1 MFAFLCEHALN
12 KGVGVN
18 YYLKNNIKIIKNKNK
33 IVFYLKEKGQI
44 IHCPASFQEF
54 AFLYYKDKYQDADEF
69 ANDYQKKFKMDSVE
83 YTKYY
88 NHIKRKFS
96 QLLTSN
102 KNLNVLENY
111 NIKDY
116 LIKTP
121 KSKDLDYKLD
131 FPISYVF
138 QLTTACYTDCI
149 YCYAD
154 RNLNIQ
160 LNCDKLLKFTKTTLD
175 NNGKMYF
182 LSGGDP
188 LCYKFEYIIKLI
200 KLIRSYPDTVVYLST
215 KYPNIT
221 IDMIKTLKNSG
232 LELIQFSLD
241 SSTPRIIEKY
251 VRVSDGKQYYDRI
264 ISTIKICQENDIDVR
279 INTVVS
285 DINIHSIQM
294 FLDDILKL
302 PIKRVELV
310 PYAKSLFH
318 KNKVVY
324 DDVVEE
330 KLAEFEVNYKDE
342 KRVGVLL
349 DKNLCGDN
357 FYKTS
362 CGAGLSTMSV
372 FADGNVGY
380 CDVVGNKKEL
390 TVGNIYNDSLEK
402 LWEKLDLKKLFP
414 YGKVSSNCKYCD
426 LFQTC
431 FYDKNLRCLANVLRN
446 SKNVCAIDPYC
457 PRKI

>member
-1 MFAFLCEHALN
+1 
-12 KGVGVN
+12 VN
-18 YYLKNNIKIIKNKNK
+18 YYLKNNVKIIRNKNK

-44 IHCPASFQEF
+44 IHYPASFQEF
-54 AFLYYKDKYQDADEF
+54 AFLYYKDKYQDVDKF
-69 ANDYQKKFKMDSVE
+69 VNDYKNKFKMDSLE

-88 NHIKRKFS
+88 NHIKRKFG

-102 KNLNVLENY
+102 KNRNVLLNY
-111 NIKDY
+111 NIEEY

-154 RNLNIQ
+154 RKSQKQ
-160 LNCDKLLKFTKTTLD
+160 LKFDELWKFTKTTLD

-215 KYPNIT
+215 KYPHIT
-221 IDMIKTLKNSG
+221 RDMIKTLKNAG

-241 SSTPRIIEKY
+241 SSTPRILEKY
-251 VRVSDGKQYYDRI
+251 VRVSDGKQYYDRM
-264 ISTIKICQENDIDVR
+264 ISTIKIAHDNDIDIR

-285 DINIHSIQM
+285 DINIHSIQI

-318 KNKVVY
+318 ENKVFY
-324 DDVVEE
+324 DNKVEA
-330 KLAEFEVNYKDE
+330 KLTELEIKYKDE

-362 CGAGLSTMSV
+362 CGAGLSTLTV
-372 FADGNVGY
+372 FADGNVGF

-390 TVGNIYNDSLEK
+390 TVGNIYNDSLEN
-402 LWEKLDLKKLFP
+402 LWNKLDLKKLFP
-414 YGKVSSNCKYCD
+414 YEKVSSTCKNCD
-426 LFQTC
+426 LFKTC
-431 FYDKNLRCLANVLRN
+431 FYEKNLRCLANVLRN
-446 SKNVCAIDPYC
+446 SNNVCAIDPYC
-457 PRKI
+457 PRNL

>member
-1 MFAFLCEHALN
+1 M
-12 KGVGVN
+12 N
-18 YYLKNNIKIIKNKNK
+18 YYLKNNVKIIKNRNK
-33 IVFYLKEKGQI
+33 IVFYLKDEGQI
-44 IHCPASFQEF
+44 LHFPASFQEF
-54 AFLYYKDKYQDADEF
+54 AFLYYKDKYQDAEKF
-69 ANDYQKKFKMDSVE
+69 ANDYQKKFKMDSCE
-83 YTKYY
+83 YQKYY
-88 NHIKRKFS
+88 HHIKCKFG
-96 QLLTSN
+96 QLLTS
-102 KNLNVLENY
+102 KKSYNVLQNY
-111 NIKDY
+111 NINEY

-121 KSKDLDYKLD
+121 KSKNLDYKLD

-138 QLTTACYTDCI
+138 QLTTRCYTDCI

-154 RNLNIQ
+154 RKSKIQ
-160 LNCDKLLKFTKTTLD
+160 LNFDELWKFTKTTLD

-188 LCYKFEYIIKLI
+188 FCYEFEYIIKLI

-215 KYPNIT
+215 KYPHIT
-221 IDMIKTLKNSG
+221 RDMIQTLKKAG
-232 LELIQFSLD
+232 LELLQFSLD
-241 SSTPRIIEKY
+241 SSTPQILEKY
-251 VRVSDGKQYYDRI
+251 IRVLNGKQYYDRI

-285 DINIHSIQM
+285 DINIHSIQT

-324 DDVVEE
+324 NDEIE
-330 KLAEFEVNYKDE
+330 KKLAEFEIKYKDE

-390 TVGNIYNDSLEK
+390 TVGNIYNDSLEC
-402 LWEKLDLKKLFP
+402 LWEKLNLKNLFP
-414 YGKVSSNCKYCD
+414 YEKVSSKCKNCD
-426 LFQTC
+426 LLQTC
-431 FYDKNLRCLANVLRN
+431 FYEKNLRCLANVLRN
-446 SKNVCAIDPYC
+446 SENVCAIDPYC
-457 PRKI
+457 PRNL